1 MSFAVNF
8 EIELRKLI
16 EREIESVL
24 EVLSLGNVADF
35 AAYKHEV
42 GKIQGLRLALEYCED
57 ANTNLNKR

>member
-1 MSFAVNF
+1 MSFAVQF
-8 EIELRKLI
+8 EIELRKLV
-16 EREIESVL
+16 EKDIESIL

-35 AAYKHEV
+35 AAYSREV